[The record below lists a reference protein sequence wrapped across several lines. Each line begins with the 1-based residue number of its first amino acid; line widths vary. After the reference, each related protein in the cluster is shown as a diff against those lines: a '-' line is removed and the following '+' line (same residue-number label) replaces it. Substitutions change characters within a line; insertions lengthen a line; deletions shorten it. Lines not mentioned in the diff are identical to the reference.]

1 MSKKKMSKL
10 KHACNGNTTILDFKK
25 ELQKEIEKNENLI
38 KENVEIKE
46 KQS

>member
-10 KHACNGNTTILDFKK
+10 KHACNSNTTILDFKK
-25 ELQKEIEKNENLI
+25 ELQKEIEKNGNLI

-46 KQS
+46 K

>member
-1 MSKKKMSKL
+1 MSKL
-10 KHACNGNTTILDFKK
+10 KHACNGNTTILDCKK

-46 KQS
+46 K